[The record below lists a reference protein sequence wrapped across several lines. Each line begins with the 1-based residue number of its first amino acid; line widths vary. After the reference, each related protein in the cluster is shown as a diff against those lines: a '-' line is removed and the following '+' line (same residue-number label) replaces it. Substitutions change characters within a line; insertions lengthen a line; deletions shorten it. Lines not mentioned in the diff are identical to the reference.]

1 MRAMF
6 ASSTLLLCLVLVV
19 SFGVSAGAQS
29 SDTPPIIGQP
39 RPLVT
44 DAVEESRLAT
54 LKGNI
59 HPLARPEFDLG
70 TADGSLPMKRMLL
83 VLKRS
88 DAQETAM
95 RKLLDDQ
102 QDKHSPNY
110 HRWLTPEKFGQ
121 QFGPTEMMRG
131 SCLLL
136 LAAGTMAVASC
147 GGGGHSST
155 PPPPPPNP
163 GTPAGTYNIVVTA
176 TSGLTV
182 SATGFTL
189 VVQ

>member
-1 MRAMF
+1 MRALF

-29 SDTPPIIGQP
+29 SDIPPIIGQT
-39 RPLVT
+39 RPLIT
-44 DAVEESRLAT
+44 NALEESRLAT

-88 DAQETAM
+88 DEQETAL

-121 QFGPTEMMRG
+121 QFGPTDADMQTIASWLQSHGFEVG
-131 SCLLL
+131 S
-136 LAAGTMAVASC
+136 S
-147 GGGGHSST
+147 
-155 PPPPPPNP
+155 
-163 GTPAGTYNIVVTA
+163 
-176 TSGLTV
+176 
-182 SATGFTL
+182 
-189 VVQ
+189 